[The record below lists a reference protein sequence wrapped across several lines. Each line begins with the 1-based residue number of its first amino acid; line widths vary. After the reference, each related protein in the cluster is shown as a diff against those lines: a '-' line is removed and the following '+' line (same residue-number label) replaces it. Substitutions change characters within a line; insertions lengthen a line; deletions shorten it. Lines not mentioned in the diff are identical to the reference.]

1 MAEISLLVRVNAA
14 WLAMADRP
22 FDFVAW
28 ALAITLMSSVFT
40 ARVWSL
46 AFPSCQ
52 KFWSCCQNEGVLP
65 MLATHMMRFFQMYFA
80 VSIHGAARLIWSVN
94 FSSIHVRLTIL
105 ADLASPAAVA
115 GPRMAHHGGT
125 FERAK
130 LAGHAAN
137 PGRAGAAPA
146 GP

>member
-40 ARVWSL
+40 ASVWSL

-65 MLATHMMRFFQMYFA
+65 MLATDMDA
-80 VSIHGAARLIWSVN
+80 VFSNVLRRLHSCGEAVNLECRICTDLRSVN
-94 FSSIHVRLTIL
+94 
-105 ADLASPAAVA
+105 
-115 GPRMAHHGGT
+115 
-125 FERAK
+125 
-130 LAGHAAN
+130 
-137 PGRAGAAPA
+137 
-146 GP
+146 